1 LIRETEDN
9 LKRNRHVTPQGS
21 RFARF
26 LPIDALMRQASSSV
40 EALIE
45 ILDLC
50 EQALTAVHN
59 CDERL
64 IPEPLADKYRQS
76 LQNTRVKLD
85 RNFVLIRGGLAS
97 ESNPSKRP

>member
-1 LIRETEDN
+1 
-9 LKRNRHVTPQGS
+9 
-21 RFARF
+21 
-26 LPIDALMRQASSSV
+26 MRQASSSV

-50 EQALTAVHN
+50 EQALTAVRN
-59 CDERL
+59 CGERL